1 MMKSLAMARLVGKG
15 HNWRADNIM
24 RQLLY
29 TSNTNRD
36 VPETALE
43 SILAAS
49 RRNNL
54 SAGVTGIL
62 LYIDGGF
69 MQVLEGEPISVAE
82 TYRRICQDKRHWN
95 TQVLLDR
102 NAPRAFG
109 EWSMG
114 FIRPSVHEI
123 EVGTFALTKDAIEG
137 RLKPDAAPELLVLL
151 RGFYRIQTA

>member
-1 MMKSLAMARLVGKG
+1 
-15 HNWRADNIM
+15 M

-29 TSNTNRD
+29 TSNTSRD
-36 VPETALE
+36 LPEAVLD

-49 RRNNL
+49 RRNNV

-62 LYIDGGF
+62 LYIDGGL
-69 MQVLEGEPISVAE
+69 MQVLEGEAASVTE
-82 TYRRICQDKRHWN
+82 TYKRICQDIRHWN

-102 NAPRAFG
+102 DAPRAFG

-114 FIRPSVHEI
+114 FVRPSTQEI
-123 EVGTFALTKDAIEG
+123 GVGTFALTKDAIEG
-137 RLKPDAAPELLVLL
+137 RLKPNAAPELLVLL